1 MKETI
6 QRILAAIAFVLIS
19 IMSLVLALSFVFALL
34 IGVAIFFIVSR
45 FRGRSFSAKQFWQ
58 EHSAR
63 ARSTTQNFKTRYRSK
78 YANHSGYF
86 TRPAEADVTD
96 VEFREIK

>member
-45 FRGRSFSAKQFWQ
+45 F
-58 EHSAR
+58 
-63 ARSTTQNFKTRYRSK
+63 
-78 YANHSGYF
+78 
-86 TRPAEADVTD
+86 TRPLLLC
-96 VEFREIK
+96 